1 LELLPITRIA
11 QDDASHRR
19 GNPTS
24 PRWGEVKQ
32 AMQARA
38 ITGRGLFRRRV
49 LPERRAA
56 RKPLVKNLRLKL

>member
-1 LELLPITRIA
+1 VLSKSDKSDFEGRGRFAPG
-11 QDDASHRR
+11 DA
-19 GNPTS
+19 TS

-38 ITGRGLFRRRV
+38 TTGRGLFRRRV